1 MKNILYIKNKL
12 FVVWVWKFQ
21 NSVLFNLKL
30 VGGNWLKMAGV
41 THDQSINK
49 VVADSHDDVMIG
61 EELNQEI
68 TSAVE
73 KENGIKTFSESQL
86 ELVTGVKTL
95 FEETDLQTEE

>member
-1 MKNILYIKNKL
+1 
-12 FVVWVWKFQ
+12 
-21 NSVLFNLKL
+21 
-30 VGGNWLKMAGV
+30 MAGV

>member
-1 MKNILYIKNKL
+1 
-12 FVVWVWKFQ
+12 
-21 NSVLFNLKL
+21 
-30 VGGNWLKMAGV
+30 MAGV

-49 VVADSHDDVMIG
+49 VVVDSHDDVMIG